1 MVYFIDEFEERYTT
15 LSNKIREFENPPTQ
29 ENLDSFELK
38 PNVISNIQGNF
49 VNESLFTENWIGEG
63 GGQEEMANDVWKR
76 LINRFNNIK
85 GNNDLNDLTN
95 MTVDDFKKMLINL
108 DKPIKGEDGEIVFPT
123 EDPEGDVNNQG
134 LSPLDI
140 FLYNDPEGINVA
152 QLEALL

>member
-1 MVYFIDEFEERYTT
+1 MMINKLKNIVQRYDE
-15 LSNKIREFENPPTQ
+15 ITQ
-29 ENLDSFELK
+29 ELSD

-49 VNESLFTENWIGEG
+49 GNEILFTENWIGEG

-95 MTVDDFKKMLINL
+95 MTEDDLKKMLINL
-108 DKPIKGEDGEIVFPT
+108 DKPIKGEDGEIVFPACSDPSITDET
-123 EDPEGDVNNQG
+123 ECINNNRMWG

-140 FLYNDPEGINVA
+140 FLYNDPEGINAA